1 MKLQLPF
8 ESGRAFQMHLYWVSH
23 GILLL
28 RSNKTDAHPTRID
41 ILFQDVRWMGVPAWL
56 TGVRIEQ
63 GQISDIPIP
72 LTAEIE
78 KEAHFMSVFR
88 VISQGVTHSLLA
100 SSTCSIAED
109 EKCYGENS
117 SLLPHYDFRA
127 FTAPLQEA

>member
-1 MKLQLPF
+1 MQLPF
-8 ESGRAFQMHLYWVSH
+8 ESDREFRIHLYWMSH

-28 RSNKTDAHPTRID
+28 RSDRTEAHPTRVD
-41 ILFQDVRWMGVPAWL
+41 ILFQDIRWMCLPAWL
-56 TGVRIEQ
+56 TGIQIEQ

-72 LTAEIE
+72 LTAEIK

-88 VISQGVTHSLLA
+88 VTSQGVTHSLLA

-109 EKCYGENS
+109 EKQYGENS

-127 FTAPLQEA
+127 FTAPLRNA